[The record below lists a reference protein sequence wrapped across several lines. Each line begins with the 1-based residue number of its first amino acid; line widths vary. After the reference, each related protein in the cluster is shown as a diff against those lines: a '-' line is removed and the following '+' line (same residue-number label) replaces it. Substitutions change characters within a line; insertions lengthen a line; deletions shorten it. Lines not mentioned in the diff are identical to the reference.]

1 MDLNN
6 IPILKIKVNDEET
19 GIDQISFVE
28 DPAMMEEW
36 KLFNETKK
44 QEFSYEQDEQIIFY
58 PVIVADTP
66 IYRNQPFEHFVV
78 FTKEEIKM
86 MRNRFFKNNKHQDFN
101 ENHGPVKIKE
111 AYIVE
116 SWIKEDEH
124 DKSVKMGF
132 DVPVNSWFIGI
143 KIEDEEYW
151 NEKVKTG
158 KFTGLSMEAFYDLD
172 IDDDTILENYTKTL
186 LSMNLKDE
194 VLNEVLRNIIDNFE
208 KR

>member
-1 MDLNN
+1 MELNN
-6 IPILKIKVNDEET
+6 LPILKIKVNDDET

-36 KLFNETKK
+36 KLFKESKK
-44 QEFSYEQDEQIIFY
+44 QDFSYEQDEQIIYY

-66 IYRNQPFEHFVV
+66 IYRNVPFEHFVV
-78 FTKEEIKM
+78 FTKDEIKM
-86 MRNRFFKNNKHQDFN
+86 MRNRFFKTNKHHDFN
-101 ENHGPVKIKE
+101 ENHGPIKIDS

-116 SWIKEDEH
+116 SWIKEDEM

-132 DVPVNSWFIGI
+132 NVPVNSWFVGI

-186 LSMNLKDE
+186 LSMNLKDD
-194 VLNEVLRNIIDNFE
+194 VLSEVLRNIIENFE
-208 KR
+208 KS

>member
-6 IPILKIKVNDEET
+6 IPILKIRVNDEET
-19 GIDQISFVE
+19 GIEQISFVK

-36 KLFNETKK
+36 KLFNKTKK

-66 IYRNQPFEHFVV
+66 IYRDQPFEHFVV
-78 FTKEEIKM
+78 FTKDEIKM

-116 SWIKEDEH
+116 SWIKEDEN

-132 DVPVNSWFIGI
+132 DVPIDSWFIGI

-151 NEKVKTG
+151 NDKVKTG
-158 KFTGLSMEAFYDLD
+158 KFNGLSMEAFYDLD